1 MRHLRG
7 KESLAE
13 ELAGI
18 PGLPRKALVE
28 RWEKAYG
35 GPPPKGISR
44 RLLEYSAAYHLQV
57 KAYGGLKPNVR
68 RKLRLSATEKSPAH
82 GPVRTNRKAKLLQLG
97 TRLVREWH
105 GRTYSV
111 EVTENGF
118 RCDGEHY
125 ASLSQVAGAITGARW
140 SGPRFFGL

>member
-13 ELAGI
+13 ELTRI

-44 RLLEYSAAYHLQV
+44 RLLEFSAAYHLQV
-57 KAYGGLKPNVR
+57 KAFGGLKPNVR
-68 RKLRLSATEKSPAH
+68 RKLRLPVNGEKAINTPSLLGRARRFSRGPA
-82 GPVRTNRKAKLLQLG
+82 
-97 TRLVREWH
+97 W
-105 GRTYSV
+105 
-111 EVTENGF
+111 
-118 RCDGEHY
+118 
-125 ASLSQVAGAITGARW
+125 
-140 SGPRFFGL
+140 

>member
-7 KESLAE
+7 KEGLAE
-13 ELAGI
+13 ELTGI
-18 PGLPRKALVE
+18 PGLPRKVLIE

-44 RLLEYSAAYHLQV
+44 RLLEYNAAYHLQV

-82 GPVRTNRKAKLLQLG
+82 GPVCSSRKAKLLQLG

>member
-13 ELAGI
+13 ELTRI

-44 RLLEYSAAYHLQV
+44 RLLEFSAAYHLQV
-57 KAYGGLKPNVR
+57 KAFGGLKPNVR
-68 RKLRLSATEKSPAH
+68 RKLRLPVNGEKAINTPSLS
-82 GPVRTNRKAKLLQLG
+82 RKSKTLQSG

-111 EVTENGF
+111 EVTEDEF
-118 RCDGEHY
+118 RCDGETY
-125 ASLSQVAGAITGARW
+125 KSLSQVARAITGARW

>member
-13 ELAGI
+13 ELAGL

-28 RWEKAYG
+28 RWEKTYG
-35 GPPPKGISR
+35 GLPPKGISR
-44 RLLEYSAAYHLQV
+44 RLLEYSAAYQLQV
-57 KAYGGLKPNVR
+57 KAFGGLKPNVR
-68 RKLRLSATEKSPAH
+68 RKLRLPVNGEKAINTPFLPRKS
-82 GPVRTNRKAKLLQLG
+82 RTLQPG

-105 GRTYSV
+105 GQIYSV

-118 RCDGEHY
+118 KCDGEHY

>member
-7 KESLAE
+7 KESLAG

-28 RWEKAYG
+28 RWESAHG
-35 GPPPKGISR
+35 RPPPKGISR
-44 RLLEYSAAYHLQV
+44 RLLEYSAAYRIQV
-57 KAYGGLKPNVR
+57 KAFGGLKPPVR
-68 RKLRLSATEKSPAH
+68 RKLRGRMVSKDKSSASTTVLRKSNALSP
-82 GPVRTNRKAKLLQLG
+82 G

-105 GRTYSV
+105 GHTHTV
-111 EVTENGF
+111 EVTEDGF
-118 RCDGEHY
+118 RCDGENY
-125 ASLSQVAGAITGARW
+125 SSLSKVANAITGARW

>member
-1 MRHLRG
+1 MRRLRG

-28 RWEKAYG
+28 RWEKAHG

-44 RLLEYSAAYHLQV
+44 RLLEYSAAYQLQS
-57 KAYGGLKPNVR
+57 KSCGGLKPNVM
-68 RKLRLSATEKSPAH
+68 RKLRLSATEKSPAR
-82 GPVRTNRKAKLLQLG
+82 GPVCSSRKARLLQPG

-125 ASLSQVAGAITGARW
+125 TSLSQLAGAITGARW